1 VRPPTTAAARAAG
14 LDALSA
20 AAKRRIDQGADWI
33 GPLDRGLRLTGATWQ
48 ESARV
53 CSPAVWHARR
63 TGRNVL
69 KDLESRPVPGADMS
83 APAHRTWWHLYFTA
97 LRFDFRCRAIRTV
110 FQALDPPGA
119 EHADPYIRA
128 HDVFA
133 VLGRSQPAGL
143 GMLDGLLAEDDVAQ
157 SSEVL
162 HVVLQG
168 LWLGHMLPGR
178 AERILRL
185 TRLRPLSRTADPVAL
200 MRRAG
205 ALRQLGRYRQALDAL
220 DDALE
225 ALPAGDPAVHA
236 DLVRER
242 ALVTTAFDLTR
253 RALDE
258 QGPATT

>member
-1 VRPPTTAAARAAG
+1 VSAPATVAARTG
-14 LDALSA
+14 KLGALRD
-20 AAKRRIDQGADWI
+20 AAKRRINDGEDWI
-33 GPLDRGLRLTGATWQ
+33 GPLDEGLRLSGATWQ

-63 TGRNVL
+63 TGRDVL
-69 KDLESRPVPGADMS
+69 EDLEFRPTPGADMS
-83 APAHRTWWHLYFTA
+83 APRHRTWWHLYFTA
-97 LRFDFRCRAIRTV
+97 LRFDFRCGAIRTV

-143 GMLDGLLAEDDVAQ
+143 SKLDDLLAEDDAAH
-157 SSEVL
+157 SREVL

-168 LWLGHMLPGR
+168 LWLGHLLPGR
-178 AERILRL
+178 AERILHL
-185 TRLRPLSRTADPVAL
+185 TGLPPLSRSADPIAL
-200 MRRAG
+200 MRAAG
-205 ALRQLGRYRQALDAL
+205 ALRQLGRHRQALTAIDQAI
-220 DDALE
+220 E

-242 ALVTTAFDLTR
+242 TLIGVALDLTHPLR
-253 RALDE
+253 
-258 QGPATT
+258 